1 MKTATEIISEN
12 SKTFRTA
19 KSNKNMLSET
29 LEQLVRS
36 IISLGQYYELCP
48 AVDDYDVTVAFNDN
62 IIEDDNTIIDNNIKL
77 VSSGLRSKLKAI
89 MEINKCDEKTAG
101 EELAR
106 INKEYGSIG
115 GEGDNFDPTA
125 GE

>member
-1 MKTATEIISEN
+1 M
-12 SKTFRTA
+12 
-19 KSNKNMLSET
+19 
-29 LEQLVRS
+29 
-36 IISLGQYYELCP
+36 
-48 AVDDYDVTVAFNDN
+48 TVAFNDN